1 MAEKAKSKY
10 LLESVNNA
18 LKVLD
23 ILGIRDNIG
32 VSEISRLSGSTK
44 VAFSKYCIRWSTGTI
59 SIKQR
64 MPSIA
69 SVQSWR
75 ILAIWPLGRKMW

>member
-23 ILGIRDNIG
+23 ILGIRED
-32 VSEISRLSGSTK
+32 RK
-44 VAFSKYCIRWSTGTI
+44 
-59 SIKQR
+59 
-64 MPSIA
+64 
-69 SVQSWR
+69 SVV
-75 ILAIWPLGRKMW
+75 